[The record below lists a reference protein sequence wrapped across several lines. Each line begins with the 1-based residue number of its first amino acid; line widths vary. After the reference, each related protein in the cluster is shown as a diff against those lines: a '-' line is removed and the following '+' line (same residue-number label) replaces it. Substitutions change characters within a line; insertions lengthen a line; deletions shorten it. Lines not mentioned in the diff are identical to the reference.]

1 MRNVQTYEDFLEEGK
16 GSKGLTGA
24 TESPAPAMT
33 DDDAVEETVVVRA
46 TGGDKF
52 DITTNAKSV
61 AGRVEAL
68 IGQMGTMSFEA
79 IKDQFLMILKDPSTH
94 ASEATRNKWLE
105 IAAKARGKV
114 DIMRSITNLYLK
126 AANLGV
132 EG

>member
-16 GSKGLTGA
+16 APKGLTGA

-33 DDDAVEETVVVRA
+33 DDEAVEETVIVRA

-52 DITTNAKSV
+52 DITTSAKSV

-68 IGQMGTMSFEA
+68 IGQMSTMSFEA
-79 IKDQFLMILKDPSTH
+79 IKAQFLMILEDPTTH
-94 ASEATRNKWLE
+94 ASEATRNKWME
-105 IAAKARGKV
+105 IATKARGKV